1 MIGIGQYWIEE
12 AAHTADVAL
21 AVRDNYQNQGVGYQL
36 FSYITYLA
44 RKQGLLGFTASILME
59 NDPML
64 RLCRKMGFSI
74 EKTGSMG
81 VYDLKMLFRAEA
93 HPEILDKRAV
103 LEK

>member
-1 MIGIGQYWIEE
+1 
-12 AAHTADVAL
+12 
-21 AVRDNYQNQGVGYQL
+21 
-36 FSYITYLA
+36 
-44 RKQGLLGFTASILME
+44 ME

-81 VYDLKMLFRAEA
+81 VYDLKMMFRAETL
-93 HPEILDKRAV
+93 PGTIDKRAA